1 MYIYI
6 YIYILYI
13 YICIYVY
20 IYYMYIY
27 NIHSW
32 HYDKPSPPTLV
43 ASSFTIFCLVL
54 MSDLSDP
61 VHCLLNSSG

>member
-1 MYIYI
+1 MYI
-6 YIYILYI
+6 
-13 YICIYVY
+13 Y